1 MRRFPLSLSALPVAL
16 ALSGPL
22 SAGEVNATDW
32 LLEQVRIGEAE
43 QRYDLVMQSLDR
55 LMMIAPNDPEVIMAR
70 MRLLLRQGNTQGAG
84 QLADQLCLPA
94 NQAVVCQRA
103 RMLLALNTPQGRQ
116 ALQQARLLATAGQYT
131 AAVAAYDA
139 LWQGAPPP
147 LDLAAEYWRTVARL
161 TGQTPRAI
169 AALQALNQRYPYDV
183 AVAET
188 LVKLLLS
195 QGQQQEADALLM
207 RMAENE
213 ATRPRAAAI
222 GLAQIQR
229 MPPGSERVAALRRY
243 IQRFQGMPQAVADA
257 ETLLQA
263 QLAATQ
269 PGAKSAPAT
278 AGETSPNAATQSIP
292 AQAGTQ
298 SLPAAVG
305 ETSLNAATQP
315 EPPAQAV
322 NNNGAALGALAEA
335 YSQRG
340 ERQQAITLFERA
352 IAAAPDSDQQGKW
365 HSLLKTNRYWLL
377 VKQGDEALA
386 ARRYDEA
393 RQKYRQAQ
401 ALDGQEAYALI
412 GLGDVAAAQGDL
424 ASAER
429 TYQRALQL
437 DSHNGS
443 ALRKLVGVYQQQ
455 SPDKALTYLQQ
466 LPSAQRRALKAN
478 YQSLQSDAL
487 QQQAAVLA
495 VRQAWGPALERLTA
509 AQQLTP
515 DDVWLNYRLAGTLV
529 SAGQPLRGDALMQ
542 RMAQRFPHDRDQ
554 IYAHALYLSS
564 RDQTQQAEAVL
575 RQLPR
580 DQWSDG
586 MQALA
591 LRLQANRILAH
602 ANQLRDAGDETQAIA
617 YLQRQPS
624 SPAIDLTL
632 ADWALARDDYHTALQ
647 GYQQVLA
654 RDPQNADAR
663 LGMIETRV
671 AQGDYPA
678 ARAALQNEP
687 PPRVPV
693 DLGTQRRLANAWAA
707 SGDPAQAQRL
717 FDPLLPEA
725 RRTPGMNGALLLRD
739 DARLARQLGQTPRA
753 QDDLRAAMGVA
764 AIGEVAAQ
772 DNEGF
777 TRLTRIDS
785 QDDWLKRSIR
795 SDSADL
801 YRQQEVRFTLEHD
814 YWGSS
819 GSGGYSDLKAHT
831 TMLQADMPLYDGR
844 LFVRSDLVDM
854 DEGRL
859 SGGAYQDKFGSCYV
873 NGCPPG
879 ERQRSTGASLAI
891 GWQNADWQ
899 MDLGTTPIGMRVVDW
914 VGGIAYNGDWRNI
927 GWTLE
932 AHRRPL
938 SSSLLALGGQRDPA
952 SGTEWGGVRR
962 NGVTLN
968 ASYDRGGP
976 SGLWGALSADYLT
989 GKNVESNSS
998 VRWMGGYYY
1007 KLINED
1013 HRRVSVGLSNML
1025 WHYDKDLSGYTL
1037 GQGGYYSPQQY
1048 LSFAIPLNYRQRTE
1062 NWSWE
1067 LGGSVSWSY
1076 ARTAD
1081 QRRYPLQNLIESS
1094 RVPDYDV
1101 SDPGSSSNGFGYTLR
1116 AIVERRLT
1124 SHWFVGAGVDI
1135 QQAKDYTP
1143 SHALIYVRYSVQG
1156 WQGDMD
1162 LPPQPLRPY
1171 ADF

>member
-1 MRRFPLSLSALPVAL
+1 M
-16 ALSGPL
+16 
-22 SAGEVNATDW
+22 
-32 LLEQVRIGEAE
+32 
-43 QRYDLVMQSLDR
+43 
-55 LMMIAPNDPEVIMAR
+55 
-70 MRLLLRQGNTQGAG
+70 
-84 QLADQLCLPA
+84 
-94 NQAVVCQRA
+94 
-103 RMLLALNTPQGRQ
+103 
-116 ALQQARLLATAGQYT
+116 
-131 AAVAAYDA
+131 
-139 LWQGAPPP
+139 
-147 LDLAAEYWRTVARL
+147 
-161 TGQTPRAI
+161 
-169 AALQALNQRYPYDV
+169 
-183 AVAET
+183 
-188 LVKLLLS
+188 KLLLS

-269 PGAKSAPAT
+269 PGAESAPT
-278 AGETSPNAATQSIP
+278 AAGDAATQSIP

-495 VRQAWGPALERLTA
+495 GRQAWGPALERLTA

-564 RDQTQQAEAVL
+564 RDQTQQAEAAL

-678 ARAALQNEP
+678 ARATLQNEP
-687 PPRVPV
+687 PPRGTGRSRHATASRQR
-693 DLGTQRRLANAWAA
+693 LGCQWRSGTGAA
-707 SGDPAQAQRL
+707 SLRSVVVRGATHAGNEWC
-717 FDPLLPEA
+717 FAVA
-725 RRTPGMNGALLLRD
+725 R
-739 DARLARQLGQTPRA
+739 
-753 QDDLRAAMGVA
+753 
-764 AIGEVAAQ
+764 
-772 DNEGF
+772 
-777 TRLTRIDS
+777 
-785 QDDWLKRSIR
+785 
-795 SDSADL
+795 
-801 YRQQEVRFTLEHD
+801 
-814 YWGSS
+814 
-819 GSGGYSDLKAHT
+819 
-831 TMLQADMPLYDGR
+831 
-844 LFVRSDLVDM
+844 
-854 DEGRL
+854 
-859 SGGAYQDKFGSCYV
+859 
-873 NGCPPG
+873 
-879 ERQRSTGASLAI
+879 
-891 GWQNADWQ
+891 
-899 MDLGTTPIGMRVVDW
+899 
-914 VGGIAYNGDWRNI
+914 
-927 GWTLE
+927 
-932 AHRRPL
+932 
-938 SSSLLALGGQRDPA
+938 
-952 SGTEWGGVRR
+952 
-962 NGVTLN
+962 
-968 ASYDRGGP
+968 
-976 SGLWGALSADYLT
+976 
-989 GKNVESNSS
+989 
-998 VRWMGGYYY
+998 
-1007 KLINED
+1007 
-1013 HRRVSVGLSNML
+1013 
-1025 WHYDKDLSGYTL
+1025 
-1037 GQGGYYSPQQY
+1037 
-1048 LSFAIPLNYRQRTE
+1048 
-1062 NWSWE
+1062 
-1067 LGGSVSWSY
+1067 
-1076 ARTAD
+1076 
-1081 QRRYPLQNLIESS
+1081 
-1094 RVPDYDV
+1094 
-1101 SDPGSSSNGFGYTLR
+1101 
-1116 AIVERRLT
+1116 
-1124 SHWFVGAGVDI
+1124 
-1135 QQAKDYTP
+1135 
-1143 SHALIYVRYSVQG
+1143 
-1156 WQGDMD
+1156 
-1162 LPPQPLRPY
+1162 
-1171 ADF
+1171 